1 MAIASQREQRVLVPG
16 QDVGS
21 GPSEAAGGAAAGAE
35 GCGLFECGGAAR
47 PAALLLHG
55 GLTLS
60 AEEGEARHRLP
71 GVG

>member
-1 MAIASQREQRVLVPG
+1 MGFSAGAAVTVSG

-35 GCGLFECGGAAR
+35 GGRLSECGGAAR
-47 PAALLLHG
+47 PAALLLHRV
-55 GLTLS
+55 LPLP

>member
-1 MAIASQREQRVLVPG
+1 MTVPG

-35 GCGLFECGGAAR
+35 GGGLSECGGAAGP
-47 PAALLLHG
+47 PALFLHRV
-55 GLTLS
+55 LPVPP
-60 AEEGEARHRLP
+60 EEGEARHGLP